1 MAFNIDRFKE
11 NLNSFG
17 YIKNN
22 SFEVFV
28 HIPKFLQNK
37 SMRINGRETNV
48 NNIGSAL
55 KYRVNRVTT
64 PGVSLNTTDIF
75 RYGIGTT
82 QKMPYGS
89 QFSDVSLSMML
100 DRNTD
105 FWDFW
110 YNWTNGIYNFNGQE
124 PNGNNIFAGGR
135 IPNLTV
141 EYKDE
146 YSSTMTI
153 IIYDAIG
160 RAVKKIHL
168 YEAYPSS
175 LREMDMAW
183 SQSNL
188 MALSLTITYTSYS
201 MEGSNVI
208 DNAAMSGVQSG
219 SEVSRLTTLI

>member
-1 MAFNIDRFKE
+1 MAFNINRFKE
-11 NLNSFG
+11 NINSFG

-22 SFEVFV
+22 KFEVYV

-55 KYRVNRVTT
+55 KYRVNKVTT
-64 PGVSLNTTDIF
+64 PGVTLNTSDVF

-89 QFSDVSLSMML
+89 QFLDVSLAVLL
-100 DRNTD
+100 DKNTD

-124 PNGNNIFAGGR
+124 PNGNNIFTGGR
-135 IPNLTV
+135 TPNLTT
-141 EYKDE
+141 EYKDN
-146 YSSTMTI
+146 YSTTMTI
-153 IIYDAIG
+153 IIYDDIG

-175 LREMDMAW
+175 LREMDLSW
-183 SQSNL
+183 NQSSL
-188 MALSLTITYTSYS
+188 LALALTITYTSYS
-201 MEGSNVI
+201 MEGSNVV
-208 DNAAMSGVQSG
+208 DNSVMSPTQTGL
-219 SEVSRLTTLI
+219 EITTLTTLI